1 MYYYYWRNLKMV
13 KSVWNVDTAHSSL
26 EFVVKHMMISK
37 AKGNFN
43 NFEAV
48 IEADPA
54 DLTNSKIEFSID
66 VNSIDT
72 RNKDRDDHL
81 RSADFF
87 DIENHPTATFIAKDI
102 QKKSDTNYDVT
113 GDLTIR
119 GTTKPITVDIVFE
132 GQSKDPMSG
141 NEVAGFSGQTTFSR
155 KDFGLTWNAAL
166 ETGGVLVG
174 DEVKVNIEI
183 EAHKQA

>member
-1 MYYYYWRNLKMV
+1 MGKT
-13 KSVWNVDTAHSSL
+13 VWNIDTVHSEIGFS
-26 EFVVKHMMISK
+26 VKHMMISK
-37 AKGNFN
+37 AKGSFN
-43 NFEAV
+43 NFNAV
-48 IEADPA
+48 FEADVD
-54 DLTNSKIEFSID
+54 DLTGSKLEVTID
-66 VNSIDT
+66 VGSIDT

-87 DIENHPTATFIAKDI
+87 DVENHPNITFVATDI
-102 QKKSDTNYDVT
+102 HKKSGNNYEIT
-113 GDLTIR
+113 GDLAIR
-119 GTTKPITVDIVFE
+119 GTKKLVTLNVVME

-141 NEVAGFSGQTTFSR
+141 NIVAGFSGETTINR

-174 DEVKVNIEI
+174 EDVKIHFEI